1 MNTEQI
7 NTESAQIKE
16 VFARYGLAMYHAQCL
31 ERQLAFILM
40 SKHIPDPTKS
50 SEMAIDTIFER
61 LFSLTLGQLVSE
73 IASLTELSEDEKE
86 HLCKALAKRN
96 WLTHHY
102 FWERSVDLLTESG
115 RDLMIEE
122 LQEAA
127 YQFETLDDLFT
138 SRWMKWAGTFGIT
151 DELLE
156 KEVYQQVRDYEN
168 S

>member
-1 MNTEQI
+1 MGQI
-7 NTESAQIKE
+7 DSTSGQKRE
-16 VFARYGLAMYHAQCL
+16 VFARFGLAMYRAQVL

-50 SEMAIDTIFER
+50 SEVGIDTIFER

-73 IASLTELSEDEKE
+73 IASLTKLSEEEKE

-138 SRWMKWAGTFGIT
+138 SRWMKWAGAFGIT